1 MSKNIALMDKFGEKF
16 TEGDNFK
23 HYAIGFLDRGCNV
36 VQLDP
41 HTINFKE
48 GIANVYGLTLEKNNV
63 FVRSNK
69 KKVGELKSYDVL
81 MDLSDVVDFNFAMDL
96 DKVNTLHINP
106 PIATYNSADKK
117 TYIRN
122 YLEVIPKTIVSS
134 EISELEEALYNEFG
148 GEMVVKNPFGS
159 CGRDI
164 ERVDIHNPNY
174 RKVLEEITN
183 GEKEKIIAQKFI
195 TFAYEGG
202 KRVAVLG
209 DIKRPE
215 SYKIIHFYRRKPSKG
230 NWKDNL
236 SQGGEVIELDSL
248 REDEMELCL
257 NVARKSGLYAVG
269 LDIMD
274 DSDEAG
280 KRVSR
285 LVETNAV
292 LALAFGRYPEKL
304 KEVTDFI
311 LEELI

>member
-1 MSKNIALMDKFGEKF
+1 MDRFKENF

-23 HYAIGFLDRGCNV
+23 HYALGFLERGCNV

-41 HTINFKE
+41 YTINFEE
-48 GIANVYGLTLEKNNV
+48 GTANVYGLVLGENNV

-69 KKVGELKSYDVL
+69 KNVGELESYDVI
-81 MDLSDVVDFNFAMDL
+81 MDLSDVVDFNFAVNL
-96 DKVNTLHINP
+96 DKVNTLHMNP
-106 PIATYNSADKK
+106 PMATYNSADKK

-122 YLEVIPKTIVSS
+122 YPGVIPKTIVSS
-134 EISELEEALYNEFG
+134 EISELEEALYDEFG
-148 GEMVVKNPFGS
+148 GEMIVKNPFGS

-164 ERVDIHNPNY
+164 EKIDIHDPNY
-174 RKVLEEITN
+174 RKILEDLTN
-183 GEKEKIIAQKFI
+183 GEKKKIIAQKFI

-215 SYKIIHFYRRKPSKG
+215 SYKIIHFYKRKPSKG

-236 SQGGEVIELDSL
+236 SQGGKVIELDSL
-248 REDEMELCL
+248 REDEIELCL

-304 KEVTDFI
+304 KKVTDFI
-311 LEELI
+311 LEELM